1 MVTDSV
7 ALLIGSSEGC
17 GAQLGRSLLALPI
30 DAGGNARFSALR
42 KCVLS
47 AD

>member
-17 GAQLGRSLLALPI
+17 GAQLGRSLLALPSMLEEMH
-30 DAGGNARFSALR
+30 GSPR
-42 KCVLS
+42 
-47 AD
+47 

>member
-17 GAQLGRSLLALPI
+17 GAQLGRSLALPI